1 MIGHYQ
7 DLADKTILV
16 TGASSGIGRAIAVA
30 LGAQQ
35 ARVIVTGR
43 DAARLDETLA
53 LTGSSSRAIAADL
66 TIAEERDRLMAALPS
81 LDGICHAAG
90 IIDPLPIRFI
100 DRKRFDKV
108 FEINANAPILLT
120 AQLLGAKKLN
130 PDASIVFISSI
141 ASSHSMKG
149 GSLYSASK
157 AALEAFSKSIVLEH
171 SARRIRANCLKPALV
186 RTPMYDQVQH
196 LSQMGGL
203 ESSEAQYPL
212 GLGTPDDIAAATLF
226 LLSGASRWIASTS
239 IIMDGG
245 LTAGV

>member
-7 DLADKTILV
+7 DLAGKTFLV
-16 TGASSGIGRAIAVA
+16 TGASSGIGRTIAIA
-30 LGAQQ
+30 LAQQ
-35 ARVIVTGR
+35 QAHVIITGR
-43 DAARLDETLA
+43 ESSRLNQTLEM
-53 LTGSSSRAIAADL
+53 LNSDSRAIICNL
-66 TIAEERDRLMAALPS
+66 TDAEDRDRLEAEINV

-90 IIDPLPIRFI
+90 IIDPLPVRFV

-108 FEINANAPILLT
+108 FEINAIAPILLT
-120 AQLLGAKKLN
+120 SRLLGAKKLN
-130 PDASIVFISSI
+130 ADASIVFISSI

-157 AALEAFSKSIVLEH
+157 AALESFSKSIVMEH
-171 SARRIRANCLKPALV
+171 ASKRIRANCLKPALV

-196 LSQMGGL
+196 LSLMGGL

-212 GLGTPDDIAAATLF
+212 GLGAPEDIAAATLF

-245 LTAGV
+245 LTAGT